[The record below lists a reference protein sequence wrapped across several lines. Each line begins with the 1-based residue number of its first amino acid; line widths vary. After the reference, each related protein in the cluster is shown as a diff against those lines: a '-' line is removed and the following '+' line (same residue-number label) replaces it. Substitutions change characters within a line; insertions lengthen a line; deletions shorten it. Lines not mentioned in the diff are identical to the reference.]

1 MSANATGT
9 TTPRPSQPTAPAAAG
24 ASRPVLGSMLMMFK
38 DQVAS
43 GGMWSVLERLAAM
56 DLHAVE
62 VSQIPMT
69 EANTADLER
78 ATRELGL
85 EVAALSTGL
94 RHQPGRDM
102 DTLDTDYDKLVA
114 DCHRLGCRFAR
125 IGMMDFSAM
134 VSKEATEAWAAQA
147 NTYAARL
154 KEDGI
159 TLCYHN
165 HHVDLHSFDGE
176 RIFDIVRRVAP
187 DLHFEVDLHW
197 VQRGGM
203 APLDMLA
210 AYSGVCRLIH
220 VKDYRVTAL
229 PAEALDLMDAGKV
242 AEGYDKFVNIIE
254 FAEVGQGNMNWPAL
268 LPAAAAA
275 GAEYY
280 LIEQDLTYGRDPFDC
295 VRDSREYLRS
305 IGY

>member
-1 MSANATGT
+1 MSTK
-9 TTPRPSQPTAPAAAG
+9 
-24 ASRPVLGSMLMMFK
+24 PVLGAQMMMLK
-38 DQVAS
+38 DQVAAD
-43 GGMWSVLERLAAM
+43 GMWSVLQRLAEL
-56 DLHAVE
+56 DLHAIE

-78 ATRELGL
+78 GVAELGI

-94 RHQPGRDM
+94 RHQEGRDM

-114 DCHRLGCRFAR
+114 DCRRLGCRFLR

-134 VSKEATEAWAAQA
+134 VSKEATEAWAAEA
-147 NTYAARL
+147 NEYAARL
-154 KEDGI
+154 KADGI

-165 HHVDLHSFDGE
+165 HHVDLHKFDGE

-203 APLDMLA
+203 APLDMLSE
-210 AYSGVCRLIH
+210 YTGVCKLIH

-229 PAEALDLMDAGKV
+229 PQEALDLMDSGKV
-242 AEGYDKFVNIIE
+242 KEGYDLFVNIIE
-254 FAEVGQGNMNWPAL
+254 FAEVGQGNMNWPTL
-268 LPAAAAA
+268 LPAAEKA

-295 VRDSREYLRS
+295 LRDSREYLRS